1 MKETGAC
8 PFCGQEV
15 MVQVPET
22 ASEEEASY
30 AAAMNCDCLNA
41 HTFRRKEQAKK
52 EGQESIED
60 VLNQDE
66 QGKRIGCRV
75 IPVAK
80 ELIPAIVEGD
90 IRSVTVS
97 ITPEISIKLK
107 WNEKAAK
114 VDVERKETLTTKA

>member
-1 MKETGAC
+1 MNSTGAC

-15 MVQVPET
+15 MVDVPD
-22 ASEEEASY
+22 EATVQEISDE
-30 AAAMNCDCLNA
+30 AAMRCNCLKGNS
-41 HTFRRKEQAKK
+41 FRRKVKANK
-52 EGQESIED
+52 EGMEHIEAI
-60 VLNQDE
+60 LHQDL
-66 QGKRIGCRV
+66 QGNRIERSV

-90 IRSVTVS
+90 IRSVTIS
-97 ITPEISIKLK
+97 ITPEIGIKLK